1 MKIVVDLTETLKD
14 WTEFLSDLQCDLE
27 DVRSSV
33 RYYDPMDSSLFLD
46 ELIESDCNSITDD
59 VIEVIQ
65 NTATILLRGRIDA
78 FMSQMGFELRRIIDV
93 FMTSLTSSI
102 FAIVDVIHLRPIGEV
117 KSEYTASRHNGGSST
132 MVSLPRLISAV

>member
-65 NTATILLRGRIDA
+65 NTATTLLRRRIDT

-93 FMTSLTSSI
+93 FMTSLSSSI
-102 FAIVDVIHLRPIGEV
+102 FAVVDVIHLRPIGEV
-117 KSEYTASRHNGGSST
+117 EGEYTVSRHYRGSNT
-132 MVSLPRLISAV
+132 MVSLPRLMVAV